1 MIRSG
6 LLSLAILIS
15 SFGSSAAAAPIVP
28 KAILGSA
35 WSGPQ
40 FVQADRLG
48 HVFFL
53 RRDTLQ
59 VYPLLKSGALGEPS
73 SLKTVS
79 PENAKLATRAA
90 MSPAGDQWL
99 LVNPAYVGLFV
110 RGEEKP
116 LPPLEWAPWTV
127 GFLRDTPVVA
137 VIPRPTGPT
146 RDLSAPLDVPWFLK
160 LSGERW
166 SPLTRIKN
174 VAIEHLLKT
183 GGMNGAIAENA
194 VFLKSDREGRLWA
207 ARQYAY
213 RLQRF
218 TPAGRELTRLTVNGG
233 EVQDQPRESTGIEVK
248 LHGADS
254 NPTEATR
261 NPREEKGAFF
271 RFSAQPAILDL
282 TEGSDGQ
289 LYLLVRLAD
298 GGIALDRFD
307 TGRMTLER
315 APLQLQAKGT
325 FTIAAGRDALYIA
338 AFQGKEGRWRVSWD
352 TLAQATWKAVAGVE
366 LDGP

>member
-1 MIRSG
+1 MIQTTFLPLAL
-6 LLSLAILIS
+6 LLSFSI
-15 SFGSSAAAAPIVP
+15 GPAAADTIVP
-28 KAILGSA
+28 EVILGSA
-35 WSGPQ
+35 WNGPQ

-59 VYPLLKSGALGEPS
+59 VYPLMKSGALGKPS
-73 SLKTVS
+73 QLETVS
-79 PENAKLATRAA
+79 PENAKMATRVA

-110 RGEEKP
+110 RGREKP
-116 LPPLEWAPWTV
+116 LPPLDWAPWTV

-137 VIPRPTGPT
+137 VIPRPQGPA
-146 RDLSAPLDVPWFLK
+146 RDLSAPLDVPWLLK

-166 SPLTRIKN
+166 STLTRIRN
-174 VAIEHLLKT
+174 VAVGKLMKT
-183 GGMNGAIAENA
+183 GGMNSAIAENA

-233 EVQDQPRESTGIEVK
+233 EVQDQPRESAGIEVK
-248 LHGADS
+248 LHGANS

-271 RFSAQPAILDL
+271 GFSAQPAILDL
-282 TEGSDGQ
+282 TEGLDSQ
-289 LYLLVRLAD
+289 LYLLVRLPD

-307 TGRMTLER
+307 TGRMALER
-315 APLQLQAKGT
+315 VHLQLKTKGT

-352 TLAQATWKAVAGVE
+352 ALTQASWKAVEAVE